1 MNNLLIIFD
10 IFDKVEDVPDNM
22 KSLGVH
28 LTFDVNINL
37 TYKARIVVYG
47 YSN

>member
-10 IFDKVEDVPDNM
+10 IFDKVQDVPDNM

-28 LTFDVNINL
+28 LTFDVNMNL
-37 TYKARIVVYG
+37 T
-47 YSN
+47 